1 MVIRK
6 CEFCGANLDAGEKCD
21 CLMQK
26 QGSRCEANE
35 VRCNGIEDEQRNKC
49 NFAGSKMKQSEVCE
63 DVKIPCQV
71 ETEPDKVNPQK
82 VIENC
87 IDIITRLNE
96 KCKGEDY

>member
-21 CLMQK
+21 CFK
-26 QGSRCEANE
+26 ET
-35 VRCNGIEDEQRNKC
+35 
-49 NFAGSKMKQSEVCE
+49 
-63 DVKIPCQV
+63 VKREKPCQV

-87 IDIITRLNE
+87 IDIITRLKE